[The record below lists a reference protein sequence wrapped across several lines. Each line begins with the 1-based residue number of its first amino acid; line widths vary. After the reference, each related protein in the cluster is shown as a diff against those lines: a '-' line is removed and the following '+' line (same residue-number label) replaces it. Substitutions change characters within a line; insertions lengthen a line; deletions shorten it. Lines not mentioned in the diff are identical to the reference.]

1 MQKISYC
8 KLAFYKMW
16 IMSPLH
22 VMYVK
27 LQYIYIIIMTLFSCI
42 DSLLQ
47 GKFWGWS
54 WCDGGRDRGGTGNH
68 QVHLPMEFIIFDH
81 QELDCSLTIHP
92 PLAMKPQ
99 KLAQLT
105 SMLKF
110 TYIILIHLPGLHI
123 ILPQLLRPPL
133 WYMYHTPSVC
143 IETC

>member
-8 KLAFYKMW
+8 KLAFYNMW
-16 IMSPLH
+16 IMSPLY

-27 LQYIYIIIMTLFSCI
+27 LQYIYIMIMTLFPCI

-68 QVHLPMEFIIFDH
+68 QVHLPIEFIIFGH
-81 QELDCSLTIHP
+81 QELGRSLTIHP

-99 KLAQLT
+99 KLAQLI

-110 TYIILIHLPGLHI
+110 TYIISVQFTRTACNLASTFET
-123 ILPQLLRPPL
+123 
-133 WYMYHTPSVC
+133 TPVVHVSYTVSVYRD
-143 IETC
+143 